1 MSESADKLRCTF
13 GCWAMGGIAGTLAVV
28 LLVMLGAFSWPG
40 AIFSGG
46 LIGVIV
52 ALVLTLVLCTSLP
65 TPAEAKARLDA
76 IHGRTTAAASA
87 AAHGSN
93 GAAPVGSAGAESA
106 AKAAA
111 DQAAKAAAADQAAKA
126 AAADQAAKAA
136 AADQAAK
143 AAAAEQAA
151 KAAAADQAAKAAAA
165 ESAAMAAAAAP
176 AAPADVP
183 DGGSKPVLLTAPR
196 AGGPD
201 NLKEI
206 KGVGPKMEGMLH
218 AMGVFHF
225 DQVASWTPAEVAW
238 VDDNLQGFKGRVLRD
253 NWVEQAK
260 ILAAGGETEFSKKVE
275 QGGVY

>member
-93 GAAPVGSAGAESA
+93 GAAPVSSAGAEAA
-106 AKAAA
+106 AK
-111 DQAAKAAAADQAAKA
+111 

-151 KAAAADQAAKAAAA
+151 KACCGASRQAAAAEHAKAAAADAAKAAAA
-165 ESAAMAAAAAP
+165 RHGCCAAAP
-176 AAPADVP
+176 ADIP